1 MRYILRI
8 TLVFVSALAFVTPAS
23 AEATVVIDH
32 PTDIWFDY
40 SEPTLFV
47 ARTYQSDTF
56 PSDPQLWLYT
66 ETGELLFT
74 NDDFYGLQSRIE
86 IEVPAG
92 RYRLR
97 ASTCCYEPDVWRG
110 GGEWNIQYE
119 LYYNGLQ
126 TDPTTTTEV
135 TTSLPPEAST
145 TTTQAEL
152 PTTTQSPGEPPST
165 TSSTTSTMPETTTTW
180 ELPTTSTILPTTST
194 TTVPTTTV
202 PVTAVPPTVTTTG
215 VPIPT
220 VTTPLS
226 TTPPN
231 TTTSNVPSLTTSLP
245 PTTTATTTIP
255 PTSQPTETTSEPSQ
269 TAPDSPETTTTTL
282 PPIVAGEPVEPEIAV
297 AYATD
302 PEKLATVTA
311 DEATEIFAAIVVDE
325 LTPEQ
330 AAEIIAAVQ
339 DAPPE
344 VRASFEEEINIFN
357 GTFDTY
363 VPLGSTVSV
372 SARRTVT
379 AATAAIGATV
389 PVSNRKKTK

>member
-23 AEATVVIDH
+23 AEATILVTQ
-32 PTDIWFDY
+32 PTDFWFDY

-47 ARTYQSDTF
+47 ARTYQSDIF

-66 ETGELLFT
+66 EDGVLIVT
-74 NDDFYGLQSRIE
+74 NDDFNGLQSLIE

-152 PTTTQSPGEPPST
+152 PTTTLSPGEPPST
-165 TSSTTSTMPETTTTW
+165 TSSTTSIPETTTTW
-180 ELPTTSTILPTTST
+180 EMPTTSTILPTTTT
-194 TTVPTTTV
+194 TTVPPTTV
-202 PVTAVPPTVTTTG
+202 PVTEAPPTVTTTG
-215 VPIPT
+215 APIPT
-220 VTTPLS
+220 VTTQPS
-226 TTPPN
+226 T
-231 TTTSNVPSLTTSLP
+231 TTTS
-245 PTTTATTTIP
+245 TTIP
-255 PTSQPTETTSEPSQ
+255 PTSQPTETTSEPPQ

-282 PPIVAGEPVEPEIAV
+282 PPIVEGEAVEPEIAV

-302 PEKLATVTA
+302 PEVLATVTE
-311 DEATEIFAAIVVDE
+311 DEATEIFDAIIVEE
-325 LTPEQ
+325 LTAEE
-330 AAEIIAAVQ
+330 AAEIVAAVQ

-344 VRASFEEEINIFN
+344 VREAFEEEINVFD

-372 SARRTVT
+372 ASRRTVT
-379 AATAAIGATV
+379 AATAAIGATI
-389 PVSNRKKTK
+389 PVANRKKTK

>member
-1 MRYILRI
+1 MRYLLRI

-23 AEATVVIDH
+23 AEATTLITE
-32 PTDIWFDY
+32 PTDFWFDY

-47 ARTYQSDTF
+47 AITYQSDIY
-56 PSDPQLWLYT
+56 PSDPQLWLYS
-66 ETGELLFT
+66 EDGVLIVT
-74 NDDFYGLQSRIE
+74 NDDFVGLQSRIE

-165 TSSTTSTMPETTTTW
+165 SSSTTSIPETTTTW
-180 ELPTTSTILPTTST
+180 EMPTTSTIPPTTST
-194 TTVPTTTV
+194 TTVLPTTV
-202 PVTAVPPTVTTTG
+202 PVTVVPPTVTTTG

-226 TTPPN
+226 TT
-231 TTTSNVPSLTTSLP
+231 TT
-245 PTTTATTTIP
+245 TTTIP

-282 PPIVAGEPVEPEIAV
+282 PPIVAGETVEPEIAV

-330 AAEIIAAVQ
+330 AAEIVAAVQ

-344 VRASFEEEINIFN
+344 VRAAFEEEINVFD
-357 GTFDTY
+357 GAFDTY

-372 SARRTVT
+372 ASRRTVT
-379 AATAAIGATV
+379 AATAAIGATI
-389 PVSNRKKTK
+389 PVSNRKKTT

>member
-1 MRYILRI
+1 LRYILRI

-23 AEATVVIDH
+23 AEATVVVTQ
-32 PTDIWFDY
+32 PTDFWFDY

-47 ARTYQSDTF
+47 AITYQSDTF

-66 ETGELLFT
+66 EEGVLLVT
-74 NDDFYGLQSRIE
+74 NDDFVGLQSRIE

-135 TTSLPPEAST
+135 TTSLPPEVSS

-165 TSSTTSTMPETTTTW
+165 TSSTTSIPETTTTW
-180 ELPTTSTILPTTST
+180 EMPTTSTEPTTT
-194 TTVPTTTV
+194 TTITVPTTTV
-202 PVTAVPPTVTTTG
+202 PVTEAPPTVTTTG
-215 VPIPT
+215 VP
-220 VTTPLS
+220 PL
-226 TTPPN
+226 
-231 TTTSNVPSLTTSLP
+231 TTTSP

-255 PTSQPTETTSEPSQ
+255 TTSTPTETTSEPPE

-282 PPIVAGEPVEPEIAV
+282 PPIVEGEAVEPEIAV

-302 PEKLATVTA
+302 PEVLATVTA
-311 DEATEIFAAIVVDE
+311 DEATEIFDAIIVDE

-330 AAEIIAAVQ
+330 AAEIIDAVQ

-344 VRASFEEEINIFN
+344 VREAFEEEINVFD

-363 VPLGSTVSV
+363 VPLGSSVSV
-372 SARRTVT
+372 STRRTVT
-379 AATAAIGATV
+379 AATAAIGATM
-389 PVSNRKKTK
+389 PIANRKQTK

>member
-1 MRYILRI
+1 LRYVLRI

-23 AEATVVIDH
+23 AEATILVTQ
-32 PTDIWFDY
+32 PTDFWFDY

-47 ARTYQSDTF
+47 AITYQSDIF

-66 ETGELLFT
+66 ESGDLLVT
-74 NDDFYGLQSRIE
+74 NDDSDGLQSRIE

-110 GGEWNIQYE
+110 GGEWNVQYE

-135 TTSLPPEAST
+135 TTSLPPEVSST
-145 TTTQAEL
+145 TTLPEL
-152 PTTTQSPGEPPST
+152 PTTTLLPGEPPST
-165 TSSTTSTMPETTTTW
+165 TSSTTLIPETTTTW
-180 ELPTTSTILPTTST
+180 EMPTTSTILPTTSS
-194 TTVPTTTV
+194 TTVPPTTV
-202 PVTAVPPTVTTTG
+202 PVTEIPLIVTTTG
-215 VPIPT
+215 VPA
-220 VTTPLS
+220 L
-226 TTPPN
+226 
-231 TTTSNVPSLTTSLP
+231 TTTSP
-245 PTTTATTTIP
+245 PTTTATITIP
-255 PTSQPTETTSEPSQ
+255 PTSLPTETTSEPPQ
-269 TAPDSPETTTTTL
+269 TAPETPETTTTTL
-282 PPIVAGEPVEPEIAV
+282 PPIVEGEAVEPEIAV

-311 DEATEIFAAIVVDE
+311 DEATEIFDAIIVED

-344 VRASFEEEINIFN
+344 VRASFEEEINIFD

-379 AATAAIGATV
+379 AATAAIGATI
-389 PVSNRKKTK
+389 PVSNRKKNK

>member
-23 AEATVVIDH
+23 AESTIRVTQ
-32 PTDIWFDY
+32 PTDFWFDY

-66 ETGELLFT
+66 EDGVLLVT
-74 NDDFYGLQSRIE
+74 NDDFDGLQSRIE

-135 TTSLPPEAST
+135 TTSLPPEVSST
-145 TTTQAEL
+145 TTQPEL

-165 TSSTTSTMPETTTTW
+165 TSSTTSIPETTTTW

-194 TTVPTTTV
+194 TTVPPTTV
-202 PVTAVPPTVTTTG
+202 PVTEAPPTVTTTG
-215 VPIPT
+215 VP
-220 VTTPLS
+220 PL
-226 TTPPN
+226 
-231 TTTSNVPSLTTSLP
+231 TTTSP

-255 PTSQPTETTSEPSQ
+255 PTSQPTETTSEPPQ

-282 PPIVAGEPVEPEIAV
+282 PPIVEGEAVEPEIAV

-302 PEKLATVTA
+302 PQVLATVTA
-311 DEATEIFAAIVVDE
+311 DEATEIFDAIIVDE

-330 AAEIIAAVQ
+330 AAEIIDAVQ

-344 VRASFEEEINIFN
+344 VREAFEEEINVFD

-363 VPLGSTVSV
+363 VPLGSNVSV
-372 SARRTVT
+372 STRRTVT
-379 AATAAIGATV
+379 AATAALGATV
-389 PVSNRKKTK
+389 PVANRKQTK

>member
-23 AEATVVIDH
+23 AESTIRVTQ
-32 PTDIWFDY
+32 PTDFWFDY
-40 SEPTLFV
+40 SESTLFV

-56 PSDPQLWLYT
+56 LSDPQLWLYT
-66 ETGELLFT
+66 EDGVLLFT
-74 NDDFYGLQSRIE
+74 NDDFDGLQSRIE

-135 TTSLPPEAST
+135 TTSLPPEVSST
-145 TTTQAEL
+145 TTQPES
-152 PTTTQSPGEPPST
+152 PTTTLSPGEPPST
-165 TSSTTSTMPETTTTW
+165 TSSTTSIPETTTTW
-180 ELPTTSTILPTTST
+180 ELPTTSTILPTTSSI
-194 TTVPTTTV
+194 TVPQTTV
-202 PVTAVPPTVTTTG
+202 PVTEAPPTVTTIG
-215 VPIPT
+215 VP
-220 VTTPLS
+220 PL
-226 TTPPN
+226 
-231 TTTSNVPSLTTSLP
+231 TTTSP

-255 PTSQPTETTSEPSQ
+255 PTSQPTETTSEPPQ

-282 PPIVAGEPVEPEIAV
+282 PPIVEGEAVEPEIAV

-302 PEKLATVTA
+302 PQILATVTA
-311 DEATEIFAAIVVDE
+311 DEATEIFDAIIVDE

-330 AAEIIAAVQ
+330 AAEIIDAVQ

-344 VRASFEEEINIFN
+344 VREAFEEEINVFD

-363 VPLGSTVSV
+363 VPLGSNVSV
-372 SARRTVT
+372 STRRTVT
-379 AATAAIGATV
+379 AATAALGATI
-389 PVSNRKKTK
+389 PVANRKQTK

>member
-1 MRYILRI
+1 MAI
-8 TLVFVSALAFVTPAS
+8 
-23 AEATVVIDH
+23 
-32 PTDIWFDY
+32 
-40 SEPTLFV
+40 
-47 ARTYQSDTF
+47 TYQSDTF

-66 ETGELLFT
+66 EDGVLIVT
-74 NDDFYGLQSRIE
+74 NDDFVGLQSRIE
-86 IEVPAG
+86 TEVPAG

-152 PTTTQSPGEPPST
+152 PTTTLSPGEPPST
-165 TSSTTSTMPETTTTW
+165 TSSTTSTIPETTTTW
-180 ELPTTSTILPTTST
+180 EVPTTSTEPTTTTT

-202 PVTAVPPTVTTTG
+202 PVTEVPPIVTTTG

-220 VTTPLS
+220 VTTVPP
-226 TTPPN
+226 TTLPT
-231 TTTSNVPSLTTSLP
+231 TTTSSVFSPIALTTSSP

-255 PTSQPTETTSEPSQ
+255 PTSQPTETTSEPPQ
-269 TAPDSPETTTTTL
+269 IAPDSLETTTTTL
-282 PPIVAGEPVEPEIAV
+282 PPIVAGETVEPEIAV

-302 PEKLATVTA
+302 PEVLATVTA
-311 DEATEIFAAIVVDE
+311 DEATEIFDAIIVDE

-330 AAEIIAAVQ
+330 AAEIVAAVQ

-344 VRASFEEEINIFN
+344 VRESFEEEINVFD
-357 GTFDTY
+357 GAFDTY

-372 SARRTVT
+372 ASRRTVT
-379 AATAAIGATV
+379 AATAAIGATI
-389 PVSNRKKTK
+389 PVSNRKKTT

>member
-1 MRYILRI
+1 LRYILRI

-23 AEATVVIDH
+23 AEATILVTQ
-32 PTDIWFDY
+32 PTDFWFDY

-47 ARTYQSDTF
+47 AITYQSDTF

-66 ETGELLFT
+66 EEGVLLFT
-74 NDDFYGLQSRIE
+74 NDDFVGLQSRIE

-135 TTSLPPEAST
+135 TTSLPPEVSST
-145 TTTQAEL
+145 TTLAEL
-152 PTTTQSPGEPPST
+152 PTTTLSPGEPPST
-165 TSSTTSTMPETTTTW
+165 TSSTTSIPETTTTW
-180 ELPTTSTILPTTST
+180 ELPTTSTEPTTTTT
-194 TTVPTTTV
+194 TTVPPTTV
-202 PVTAVPPTVTTTG
+202 PVTEAPPTVTTTG
-215 VPIPT
+215 VP
-220 VTTPLS
+220 PL
-226 TTPPN
+226 
-231 TTTSNVPSLTTSLP
+231 TTTST

-255 PTSQPTETTSEPSQ
+255 TTSTPTETTSEPPE

-282 PPIVAGEPVEPEIAV
+282 PPIVEGEAVEPEIAV

-302 PEKLATVTA
+302 PEVLATVTA
-311 DEATEIFAAIVVDE
+311 DEATEIFDAIIVDE

-330 AAEIIAAVQ
+330 AAEIIDAVQ

-344 VRASFEEEINIFN
+344 VREAFEEEINVFD

-363 VPLGSTVSV
+363 VPLGSSVSV
-372 SARRTVT
+372 STRRTVT
-379 AATAAIGATV
+379 AATAALGATM
-389 PVSNRKKTK
+389 PIANRKQTK

>member
-23 AEATVVIDH
+23 AEATILVTQ
-32 PTDIWFDY
+32 PTDFWFDY

-47 ARTYQSDTF
+47 AITYQSDTF

-66 ETGELLFT
+66 EEGVLLFT
-74 NDDFYGLQSRIE
+74 NDDFVGLQSRIE

-135 TTSLPPEAST
+135 TTSLPPEVSST
-145 TTTQAEL
+145 TTLPES
-152 PTTTQSPGEPPST
+152 PTTTLLPGEPPST
-165 TSSTTSTMPETTTTW
+165 TSSTTSTIPETTTTW

-202 PVTAVPPTVTTTG
+202 PVTEAPTTSTSVLETPQTSLVPTTSLS
-215 VPIPT
+215 PFFP
-220 VTTPLS
+220 TPL
-226 TTPPN
+226 
-231 TTTSNVPSLTTSLP
+231 TTTSP

-255 PTSQPTETTSEPSQ
+255 TTSTPTETTSEPPE

-282 PPIVAGEPVEPEIAV
+282 PPIVEGEAVEPEIAV

-302 PEKLATVTA
+302 PEVLATVTA
-311 DEATEIFAAIVVDE
+311 DEATEIFDAIIVDE

-330 AAEIIAAVQ
+330 AAEIIDAVQ

-344 VRASFEEEINIFN
+344 VREAFEEEINVFD

-363 VPLGSTVSV
+363 VPLGSSVSV
-372 SARRTVT
+372 STRRTVT
-379 AATAAIGATV
+379 AATAALGATM
-389 PVSNRKKTK
+389 PIANRKQTK

>member
-1 MRYILRI
+1 MRYILRL
-8 TLVFVSALAFVTPAS
+8 TLVFVTALAFVTPAS
-23 AEATVVIDH
+23 AEATVIVTQ
-32 PTDIWFDY
+32 PTDFWFDY

-56 PSDPQLWLYT
+56 LSDPQLWLYT
-66 ETGELLFT
+66 EEGVLLFT
-74 NDDFYGLQSRIE
+74 NDDSDGLQSRIE

-135 TTSLPPEAST
+135 TTSLPPEVSST
-145 TTTQAEL
+145 TTQPEL

-165 TSSTTSTMPETTTTW
+165 TSSTTSIPETTTTW
-180 ELPTTSTILPTTST
+180 ELPTTSTILPTTSS
-194 TTVPTTTV
+194 TTVPQTTV
-202 PVTAVPPTVTTTG
+202 PVTEAPPTVTTTG
-215 VPIPT
+215 VP
-220 VTTPLS
+220 PL
-226 TTPPN
+226 
-231 TTTSNVPSLTTSLP
+231 TTTSP

-255 PTSQPTETTSEPSQ
+255 PTSQPTETTSEPPQ

-282 PPIVAGEPVEPEIAV
+282 PPIVEGEAVEPEIAV

-302 PEKLATVTA
+302 PQVLATVTA
-311 DEATEIFAAIVVDE
+311 DEATEIFDAIIVDE

-330 AAEIIAAVQ
+330 AAEIIDAVQ

-344 VRASFEEEINIFN
+344 VREAFEEEINVFD

-363 VPLGSTVSV
+363 VPLGSNVSV
-372 SARRTVT
+372 STRRTVT
-379 AATAAIGATV
+379 AATAALGATI
-389 PVSNRKKTK
+389 PVANRKQTK

>member
-23 AEATVVIDH
+23 AETTRVITQ
-32 PTDIWFDY
+32 PTDFWFDY

-47 ARTYQSDTF
+47 AITYQSDTF
-56 PSDPQLWLYT
+56 LSDPQLWLYT
-66 ETGELLFT
+66 EEGVLIVT
-74 NDDFYGLQSRIE
+74 NDDFVGLQSRIE
-86 IEVPAG
+86 TEVPAG

-135 TTSLPPEAST
+135 TTSLPAEVST

-165 TSSTTSTMPETTTTW
+165 TSSTTSIPETTTTW
-180 ELPTTSTILPTTST
+180 EMPTTSTELTTTTT
-194 TTVPTTTV
+194 TTVPPTTV
-202 PVTAVPPTVTTTG
+202 PVTEAPPTVTTTG
-215 VPIPT
+215 APIPT
-220 VTTPLS
+220 VTTQPS
-226 TTPPN
+226 T
-231 TTTSNVPSLTTSLP
+231 TTTS
-245 PTTTATTTIP
+245 TTIP
-255 PTSQPTETTSEPSQ
+255 PTSQPTETTSEPPQ

-282 PPIVAGEPVEPEIAV
+282 PPIVEGEAVEPEIAV

-302 PEKLATVTA
+302 PEVLATVTQ
-311 DEATEIFAAIVVDE
+311 DEATEIFDAIIVDE

-330 AAEIIAAVQ
+330 AAEIVAAVQ

-344 VRASFEEEINIFN
+344 VRESFEEEINVFD
-357 GTFDTY
+357 GAFDTY

-372 SARRTVT
+372 ASRRTVT
-379 AATAAIGATV
+379 AATAAIGATI
-389 PVSNRKKTK
+389 PVSNRKKTT

>member
-1 MRYILRI
+1 MRYLLRI

-23 AEATVVIDH
+23 AEATILVTQ
-32 PTDIWFDY
+32 PTDFWFDY
-40 SEPTLFV
+40 PEPTLFV
-47 ARTYQSDTF
+47 AITYQSDTF

-66 ETGELLFT
+66 EDGVLLYT
-74 NDDFYGLQSRIE
+74 NDDFVGLQSRIE
-86 IEVPAG
+86 TEVPAG

-110 GGEWNIQYE
+110 GGEFNIQYE

-152 PTTTQSPGEPPST
+152 PTTTQSLGEPPST
-165 TSSTTSTMPETTTTW
+165 TSSTTSIPETTTTW
-180 ELPTTSTILPTTST
+180 EMPTTSTIPPTTTT
-194 TTVPTTTV
+194 TTVLPTTV
-202 PVTAVPPTVTTTG
+202 PVMVVPPTVTTTG

-220 VTTPLS
+220 VTTQPS
-226 TTPPN
+226 TT
-231 TTTSNVPSLTTSLP
+231 TT
-245 PTTTATTTIP
+245 TTTIP
-255 PTSQPTETTSEPSQ
+255 PTSQPTETTSEPPQ

-282 PPIVAGEPVEPEIAV
+282 PPIVAGETVEPEIAV

-302 PEKLATVTA
+302 PEKLATVTQ
-311 DEATEIFAAIVVDE
+311 DEATEIFDAIIVDE

-330 AAEIIAAVQ
+330 AAEIVAAVQ

-344 VRASFEEEINIFN
+344 VREAFEEEINVFD
-357 GTFDTY
+357 GAFDTY

-372 SARRTVT
+372 ASRRTVT
-379 AATAAIGATV
+379 AATAAIGATI
-389 PVSNRKKTK
+389 PVSNRRKTT

>member
-23 AEATVVIDH
+23 AEATILVTQ
-32 PTDIWFDY
+32 PTDFWFDY

-47 ARTYQSDTF
+47 AITYQSDTF

-66 ETGELLFT
+66 EEGVLLVT
-74 NDDFYGLQSRIE
+74 NDDFVGLQSRIE

-135 TTSLPPEAST
+135 TTSLPPEVSST
-145 TTTQAEL
+145 TTLAEL
-152 PTTTQSPGEPPST
+152 PTTTLLPGEPPST
-165 TSSTTSTMPETTTTW
+165 TSSTTSIPETTTTW
-180 ELPTTSTILPTTST
+180 EMPTTSTEPTTT
-194 TTVPTTTV
+194 TTITVPPTTV
-202 PVTAVPPTVTTTG
+202 PVTEAPPTVTTTG
-215 VPIPT
+215 VP
-220 VTTPLS
+220 PL
-226 TTPPN
+226 
-231 TTTSNVPSLTTSLP
+231 TTTSP
-245 PTTTATTTIP
+245 PTTTAKTTIP
-255 PTSQPTETTSEPSQ
+255 TTSTPTETTSEPPE

-282 PPIVAGEPVEPEIAV
+282 PPIVEGEAVEPEIAV

-302 PEKLATVTA
+302 PEVLATVTA
-311 DEATEIFAAIVVDE
+311 DEATEIFDAIIVDE

-330 AAEIIAAVQ
+330 AAEIVAAVQ

-344 VRASFEEEINIFN
+344 VRKAFEEEINVFD

-363 VPLGSTVSV
+363 VPLGSSVSV
-372 SARRTVT
+372 STRRTVT
-379 AATAAIGATV
+379 AATAALGATM
-389 PVSNRKKTK
+389 PIANRKQTK

>member
-23 AEATVVIDH
+23 AEATILVTQ
-32 PTDIWFDY
+32 PTDFWFDY

-47 ARTYQSDTF
+47 AITYQSDTF

-66 ETGELLFT
+66 EEGVLLVT
-74 NDDFYGLQSRIE
+74 NDDFVGLQSRIE

-135 TTSLPPEAST
+135 TTSLPPEVSST
-145 TTTQAEL
+145 TTL
-152 PTTTQSPGEPPST
+152 PESPITTLLPGEPPST
-165 TSSTTSTMPETTTTW
+165 TSSTTSIPETTTTW

-202 PVTAVPPTVTTTG
+202 PVTEAPTTSTSVLETPQTSLVPTTSLS
-215 VPIPT
+215 PFFP
-220 VTTPLS
+220 TPL
-226 TTPPN
+226 
-231 TTTSNVPSLTTSLP
+231 TTTSP

-255 PTSQPTETTSEPSQ
+255 TTSTPTETTSEPPE

-282 PPIVAGEPVEPEIAV
+282 PPIVEGEAVEPEIAV

-302 PEKLATVTA
+302 PEVLATVTA
-311 DEATEIFAAIVVDE
+311 DEATEIFDAIIVDE

-330 AAEIIAAVQ
+330 AAEIVAAVQ

-344 VRASFEEEINIFN
+344 VREAFEEEINVFD

-363 VPLGSTVSV
+363 VPLGSSVSV
-372 SARRTVT
+372 STRRTVT
-379 AATAAIGATV
+379 AATAALGATM
-389 PVSNRKKTK
+389 PIANRKQTK

>member
-23 AEATVVIDH
+23 AEATIRVTQ
-32 PTDIWFDY
+32 PTDFWFDY

-47 ARTYQSDTF
+47 AITYQSDTF

-66 ETGELLFT
+66 EEGVLLVT
-74 NDDFYGLQSRIE
+74 NDDFVGLQSRIE

-135 TTSLPPEAST
+135 TTSLPPEVSST
-145 TTTQAEL
+145 TTLAEL
-152 PTTTQSPGEPPST
+152 PTTTLLPGEPPST
-165 TSSTTSTMPETTTTW
+165 TSSTTSIPETTTTW
-180 ELPTTSTILPTTST
+180 EMPTTSTILPTTST

-202 PVTAVPPTVTTTG
+202 PVTEAPPTVTTTG
-215 VPIPT
+215 VP
-220 VTTPLS
+220 PL
-226 TTPPN
+226 
-231 TTTSNVPSLTTSLP
+231 TTTSP

-255 PTSQPTETTSEPSQ
+255 PTSQPTETTSEPPQ

-282 PPIVAGEPVEPEIAV
+282 PPIVEGEAVEPEIAV

-302 PEKLATVTA
+302 PQVLATVTA
-311 DEATEIFAAIVVDE
+311 DEATEIFDAIIVDE

-330 AAEIIAAVQ
+330 AAEIVAAVQ

-344 VRASFEEEINIFN
+344 VREAFEEEINVFD

-363 VPLGSTVSV
+363 VPLGSSVSV
-372 SARRTVT
+372 STRRTVT
-379 AATAAIGATV
+379 AATAAIGATM
-389 PVSNRKKTK
+389 PIANRKQTK

>member
-1 MRYILRI
+1 LRYLLRI

-23 AEATVVIDH
+23 AEATILVTQ
-32 PTDIWFDY
+32 PTDFWFDY

-47 ARTYQSDTF
+47 AITYQSDTF

-66 ETGELLFT
+66 EDGVLIVT
-74 NDDFYGLQSRIE
+74 NDDFVGLQSRIE

-165 TSSTTSTMPETTTTW
+165 TSSTTSIPETTTTW
-180 ELPTTSTILPTTST
+180 EMPTTSTELTTTST
-194 TTVPTTTV
+194 TTVLTTTA
-202 PVTAVPPTVTTTG
+202 PVTEVPPIVTTTTLVSENPQNSL
-215 VPIPT
+215 VPTTSLSPFFP
-220 VTTPLS
+220 TPL
-226 TTPPN
+226 
-231 TTTSNVPSLTTSLP
+231 TTTSP

-282 PPIVAGEPVEPEIAV
+282 PPIVAGETVEPEIAV

-302 PEKLATVTA
+302 PEVLATVTQ
-311 DEATEIFAAIVVDE
+311 DEATEIFDAIIVDK

-330 AAEIIAAVQ
+330 AAEIVTAVQ

-344 VRASFEEEINIFN
+344 VREAFEEEINVFD
-357 GTFDTY
+357 GAFDTY

-372 SARRTVT
+372 ASRRTVT
-379 AATAAIGATV
+379 AATAAIGATI
-389 PVSNRKKTK
+389 PVSNRRKTT

>member
-23 AEATVVIDH
+23 AEATILVTQ
-32 PTDIWFDY
+32 PTDFWFDY
-40 SEPTLFV
+40 SEPTLFL
-47 ARTYQSDTF
+47 AITYQSDTF

-66 ETGELLFT
+66 EEGVLLFT
-74 NDDFYGLQSRIE
+74 NDDFVGLQSRIE

-135 TTSLPPEAST
+135 TTSLPPEVSLT
-145 TTTQAEL
+145 TTLPES
-152 PTTTQSPGEPPST
+152 PTTTLLPGEPPST
-165 TSSTTSTMPETTTTW
+165 TSSTTSTIPETTTTW

-202 PVTAVPPTVTTTG
+202 PVTEAPTTSTSVLETPQTSLVPTTSLS
-215 VPIPT
+215 PFFP
-220 VTTPLS
+220 TPL
-226 TTPPN
+226 
-231 TTTSNVPSLTTSLP
+231 TTTSP

-255 PTSQPTETTSEPSQ
+255 TTSTPTETTSEPPE

-282 PPIVAGEPVEPEIAV
+282 PPIVEGEAVEPEIAV

-302 PEKLATVTA
+302 PEVLATVTA
-311 DEATEIFAAIVVDE
+311 DEATEIFDAIIVDE

-330 AAEIIAAVQ
+330 AAEIIDAVQ

-344 VRASFEEEINIFN
+344 VREAFEEEINVFD

-363 VPLGSTVSV
+363 VPLGSSVSV
-372 SARRTVT
+372 STRRTVT
-379 AATAAIGATV
+379 AATAALGATM
-389 PVSNRKKTK
+389 PIANRKQTK

>member
-1 MRYILRI
+1 M
-8 TLVFVSALAFVTPAS
+8 TPAS
-23 AEATVVIDH
+23 AEATILVTQ
-32 PTDIWFDY
+32 PTDFWFDY

-47 ARTYQSDTF
+47 ARTYQSDIF

-66 ETGELLFT
+66 EDGVLIVT
-74 NDDFYGLQSRIE
+74 NDDFNGLQSLIE

-152 PTTTQSPGEPPST
+152 PTTTLSPGEPPST
-165 TSSTTSTMPETTTTW
+165 TSSTTSIPETTTTW
-180 ELPTTSTILPTTST
+180 EMPTTSTILPTTST
-194 TTVPTTTV
+194 TTVPPTTV
-202 PVTAVPPTVTTTG
+202 PVTEAPPTVTTTG
-215 VPIPT
+215 APIPT
-220 VTTPLS
+220 VTTQPS
-226 TTPPN
+226 T
-231 TTTSNVPSLTTSLP
+231 TTTS
-245 PTTTATTTIP
+245 TTIP
-255 PTSQPTETTSEPSQ
+255 PTSQPTETTSEPPQ

-282 PPIVAGEPVEPEIAV
+282 PPIVEGEAVEPEIAV

-302 PEKLATVTA
+302 PEVLATVTE
-311 DEATEIFAAIVVDE
+311 DEATEIFDAIIVEE
-325 LTPEQ
+325 LTAEE
-330 AAEIIAAVQ
+330 AAEIVAAVQ

-344 VRASFEEEINIFN
+344 VREAFEEEINVFD

-372 SARRTVT
+372 ASRRTVT
-379 AATAAIGATV
+379 AATAAIGATI
-389 PVSNRKKTK
+389 PVANRKKTK

>member
-1 MRYILRI
+1 LRYILRI

-23 AEATVVIDH
+23 AEATILVTQ
-32 PTDIWFDY
+32 PTDFWFDY

-56 PSDPQLWLYT
+56 LSDPQLWLYT
-66 ETGELLFT
+66 EDGVLLFT
-74 NDDFYGLQSRIE
+74 NDDFDGLQSRIE

-135 TTSLPPEAST
+135 TTSLPPEVSST
-145 TTTQAEL
+145 TTLAEL
-152 PTTTQSPGEPPST
+152 PTTTLLPGEPPST
-165 TSSTTSTMPETTTTW
+165 TSSTTSIPETTTTW
-180 ELPTTSTILPTTST
+180 EMPTTSTILPTTSS
-194 TTVPTTTV
+194 TTVPQTTV
-202 PVTAVPPTVTTTG
+202 PVTEAPPTVTTTG
-215 VPIPT
+215 VP
-220 VTTPLS
+220 PL
-226 TTPPN
+226 
-231 TTTSNVPSLTTSLP
+231 TTTSP

-255 PTSQPTETTSEPSQ
+255 TTSTPTETTSEPPE

-282 PPIVAGEPVEPEIAV
+282 PPIEEGEAVEPEIAV

-302 PEKLATVTA
+302 PEVLATVTA
-311 DEATEIFAAIVVDE
+311 DEATEIFDAIIVDE

-330 AAEIIAAVQ
+330 AAEIIDAVQ

-344 VRASFEEEINIFN
+344 VREAFEEEINVFD

-363 VPLGSTVSV
+363 VPLGSSVSV
-372 SARRTVT
+372 STRRTVT
-379 AATAAIGATV
+379 AATAAIGATM
-389 PVSNRKKTK
+389 PIANRKQTK

>member
-1 MRYILRI
+1 LRYILRI

-23 AEATVVIDH
+23 AEATILVTQ
-32 PTDIWFDY
+32 PTDFWFDY

-47 ARTYQSDTF
+47 ARTYQSDIF

-66 ETGELLFT
+66 EDGVLIVT
-74 NDDFYGLQSRIE
+74 NDDFNGLQSLIE

-152 PTTTQSPGEPPST
+152 PTTTLSPGELPST
-165 TSSTTSTMPETTTTW
+165 TSSTTSIPETTTTW
-180 ELPTTSTILPTTST
+180 EMPTTSTILPTTST
-194 TTVPTTTV
+194 TTVPPTTV
-202 PVTAVPPTVTTTG
+202 PVTEAPPTVTTIG
-215 VPIPT
+215 APIPT
-220 VTTPLS
+220 VTTQPS
-226 TTPPN
+226 T
-231 TTTSNVPSLTTSLP
+231 TTTS
-245 PTTTATTTIP
+245 TTIP
-255 PTSQPTETTSEPSQ
+255 PTSQPTETTSEPPQ

-282 PPIVAGEPVEPEIAV
+282 PPIVEGEAVEPEIAV

-302 PEKLATVTA
+302 PEVLATVTE
-311 DEATEIFAAIVVDE
+311 DEATEIFDAIIVEE
-325 LTPEQ
+325 LTAEE
-330 AAEIIAAVQ
+330 AAEIVAAVQ

-344 VRASFEEEINIFN
+344 VREAFEEEINVFD

-372 SARRTVT
+372 ASRRTVT
-379 AATAAIGATV
+379 AATAAIGATI
-389 PVSNRKKTK
+389 PVANRKKTK

>member
-1 MRYILRI
+1 MRYILRV

-74 NDDFYGLQSRIE
+74 NDDFYGLQSQIE

-165 TSSTTSTMPETTTTW
+165 TSSTTSTIPETTTTW

-202 PVTAVPPTVTTTG
+202 PVTEVPPTVTTTTLVLETPQTSL
-215 VPIPT
+215 VPTTSLSPFFP
-220 VTTPLS
+220 TPL
-226 TTPPN
+226 
-231 TTTSNVPSLTTSLP
+231 TTTSP

-282 PPIVAGEPVEPEIAV
+282 PPIVAGKTVEPEIAV

-330 AAEIIAAVQ
+330 AAEIVAAVQ
-339 DAPPE
+339 EAPPE
-344 VRASFEEEINIFN
+344 VRAAFEEEINIFD

-379 AATAAIGATV
+379 AATAAIGATI

>member
-23 AEATVVIDH
+23 AEATILVTQ
-32 PTDIWFDY
+32 PTDFWFDY

-47 ARTYQSDTF
+47 ARTYQSDIF

-66 ETGELLFT
+66 EDGVLIVT
-74 NDDFYGLQSRIE
+74 NDDFNGLQSLIE

-135 TTSLPPEAST
+135 TTSLPPEVSST
-145 TTTQAEL
+145 TTLAEL
-152 PTTTQSPGEPPST
+152 PTTTLLPGEPPST
-165 TSSTTSTMPETTTTW
+165 TSSTTSILETTTTW
-180 ELPTTSTILPTTST
+180 EMPTTSTEPTTT
-194 TTVPTTTV
+194 TTITVPPTTV
-202 PVTAVPPTVTTTG
+202 PVTEAPPTVTTTG
-215 VPIPT
+215 VP
-220 VTTPLS
+220 PL
-226 TTPPN
+226 
-231 TTTSNVPSLTTSLP
+231 TTTSP

-255 PTSQPTETTSEPSQ
+255 PTSQPTETTSEPPQ

-282 PPIVAGEPVEPEIAV
+282 PPIVEGEAVEPEIAV

-302 PEKLATVTA
+302 PQVLATVTA
-311 DEATEIFAAIVVDE
+311 DEATEIFDAIIVDE

-330 AAEIIAAVQ
+330 AAEIVAAVQ

-344 VRASFEEEINIFN
+344 VREAFEEEINVFD

-363 VPLGSTVSV
+363 VPLGSSVSV
-372 SARRTVT
+372 STRRTVT
-379 AATAAIGATV
+379 AATAAIGATI
-389 PVSNRKKTK
+389 PVANRKKTK

>member
-23 AEATVVIDH
+23 AEATVVVTQ
-32 PTDIWFDY
+32 PTDFWFDY

-47 ARTYQSDTF
+47 AITYQSDTF

-66 ETGELLFT
+66 EEGVLLVT
-74 NDDFYGLQSRIE
+74 NDDFVGLQSRIE

-135 TTSLPPEAST
+135 TTSLPPEVSS

-165 TSSTTSTMPETTTTW
+165 TSSTTSIPETTTTW
-180 ELPTTSTILPTTST
+180 EMPTTSTEPTTT
-194 TTVPTTTV
+194 TTITVPTTTV
-202 PVTAVPPTVTTTG
+202 PVTEAPPTVTTTG
-215 VPIPT
+215 VP
-220 VTTPLS
+220 PL
-226 TTPPN
+226 
-231 TTTSNVPSLTTSLP
+231 TTTSP

-255 PTSQPTETTSEPSQ
+255 TTSTPTETTSEPPE

-282 PPIVAGEPVEPEIAV
+282 PPIVEGEAVEPEIAV

-302 PEKLATVTA
+302 PEVLATVTA
-311 DEATEIFAAIVVDE
+311 DEATEIFDAIIVDE

-330 AAEIIAAVQ
+330 AAEIIDAVQ

-344 VRASFEEEINIFN
+344 VREAFEEEINVFD

-363 VPLGSTVSV
+363 VPLGSSVSV
-372 SARRTVT
+372 STRRTVT
-379 AATAAIGATV
+379 AATAAIGATM
-389 PVSNRKKTK
+389 PIANRKQTK

>member
-1 MRYILRI
+1 LRYILRI
-8 TLVFVSALAFVTPAS
+8 TLVFLSALAFVTPAS
-23 AEATVVIDH
+23 AESTIRVTQ
-32 PTDIWFDY
+32 PTDFWFDY

-47 ARTYQSDTF
+47 AITYQSDTF

-66 ETGELLFT
+66 EDGVLLIT
-74 NDDFYGLQSRIE
+74 NDDFIGLQSRIE

-135 TTSLPPEAST
+135 TTSLPPEVSST
-145 TTTQAEL
+145 TTQPEL
-152 PTTTQSPGEPPST
+152 PTTTLLPGEPPST
-165 TSSTTSTMPETTTTW
+165 TSSTTSTIPETTTTW
-180 ELPTTSTILPTTST
+180 ELPTTSTILPTTTT

-202 PVTAVPPTVTTTG
+202 PVTEAPTTSTLVLETPQTSLVPTTSLS
-215 VPIPT
+215 PFFP
-220 VTTPLS
+220 TPL
-226 TTPPN
+226 
-231 TTTSNVPSLTTSLP
+231 TTTSP

-255 PTSQPTETTSEPSQ
+255 PTSQPTEIASEPPQ

-282 PPIVAGEPVEPEIAV
+282 PPIVEGEAVEPEIAV

-302 PEKLATVTA
+302 PQVLATVTA
-311 DEATEIFAAIVVDE
+311 DEATEIFDAIIVDE

-330 AAEIIAAVQ
+330 AAEIVAAVQ

-344 VRASFEEEINIFN
+344 VREAFEEEINVFD

-363 VPLGSTVSV
+363 VPLGSNVSV
-372 SARRTVT
+372 STRRTVT
-379 AATAAIGATV
+379 AATAALGATI
-389 PVSNRKKTK
+389 PVANRKQTK

>member
-23 AEATVVIDH
+23 AESTIRVTQ
-32 PTDIWFDY
+32 PTDFWFDY

-47 ARTYQSDTF
+47 AITYQSDTF

-66 ETGELLFT
+66 EEGVLLVT
-74 NDDFYGLQSRIE
+74 NDDFVGLQSRIE

-135 TTSLPPEAST
+135 TTSLPPEVSST
-145 TTTQAEL
+145 TTLAEL
-152 PTTTQSPGEPPST
+152 PTTTLSPGEPPST
-165 TSSTTSTMPETTTTW
+165 TSSTTSIPETTTTW
-180 ELPTTSTILPTTST
+180 EMPTTSTEPTTT
-194 TTVPTTTV
+194 TTITVPPTTV
-202 PVTAVPPTVTTTG
+202 PVTEAPPTVTTTG
-215 VPIPT
+215 VP
-220 VTTPLS
+220 PL
-226 TTPPN
+226 
-231 TTTSNVPSLTTSLP
+231 TTTSP

-255 PTSQPTETTSEPSQ
+255 TTSTPTETTSEPPE

-282 PPIVAGEPVEPEIAV
+282 PPIVEGEAVEPEIAV

-302 PEKLATVTA
+302 PEVLATVTA
-311 DEATEIFAAIVVDE
+311 DEATEIFDAIIVDE

-330 AAEIIAAVQ
+330 AAEIVAAVQ

-344 VRASFEEEINIFN
+344 VREAFEEEINVFD

-363 VPLGSTVSV
+363 VPLGSSVSV
-372 SARRTVT
+372 STRRTVT
-379 AATAAIGATV
+379 AATAAIGATI
-389 PVSNRKKTK
+389 PVANRKKTK

>member
-23 AEATVVIDH
+23 AESTIRVTQ
-32 PTDIWFDY
+32 PTDFWFDY

-66 ETGELLFT
+66 EDGVLLVT
-74 NDDFYGLQSRIE
+74 NDDFVGLQSRIE

-135 TTSLPPEAST
+135 TTSLPPEVSST
-145 TTTQAEL
+145 TTLAEL
-152 PTTTQSPGEPPST
+152 PTTTLLPGEPPST
-165 TSSTTSTMPETTTTW
+165 TSSTTSIPETTTTW
-180 ELPTTSTILPTTST
+180 ELPTTSTILPTTTT

-202 PVTAVPPTVTTTG
+202 PVTEAPTTSTLVLETPQTSLVPATSLSPFF
-215 VPIPT
+215 P
-220 VTTPLS
+220 TPL
-226 TTPPN
+226 
-231 TTTSNVPSLTTSLP
+231 TTTSP

-255 PTSQPTETTSEPSQ
+255 PTSQPTEITSEPPQ

-282 PPIVAGEPVEPEIAV
+282 PPIIEGEAVEPEIAV

-302 PEKLATVTA
+302 PQVLATVTA
-311 DEATEIFAAIVVDE
+311 DEATEIFDAIIVDE

-330 AAEIIAAVQ
+330 AAEIVAAVQ

-344 VRASFEEEINIFN
+344 VREAFEEEINVFD

-363 VPLGSTVSV
+363 VPLGSSVSV
-372 SARRTVT
+372 STRRTVT
-379 AATAAIGATV
+379 AATAALGATI
-389 PVSNRKKTK
+389 PVANRKQTK

>member
-23 AEATVVIDH
+23 AEATRVITQ
-32 PTDIWFDY
+32 PTDFWFDY

-47 ARTYQSDTF
+47 AITYQSDTF
-56 PSDPQLWLYT
+56 PSDPQLWLYS
-66 ETGELLFT
+66 ETDELLYT
-74 NDDFYGLQSRIE
+74 NDDSNGLQSRIE
-86 IEVPAG
+86 TEVPAG

-165 TSSTTSTMPETTTTW
+165 SSSTTSIPETTTTW
-180 ELPTTSTILPTTST
+180 EMPTTSTILPTTST
-194 TTVPTTTV
+194 TTVLTTTV
-202 PVTAVPPTVTTTG
+202 PVTEVPPIVTTIG

-220 VTTPLS
+220 VTTVPP
-226 TTPPN
+226 TTLPN
-231 TTTSNVPSLTTSLP
+231 TTTSNVPSLTTTSP

-255 PTSQPTETTSEPSQ
+255 PTSQPTETTSEPPQ

-311 DEATEIFAAIVVDE
+311 DEATEIFDAIIVDE

-330 AAEIIAAVQ
+330 AAEIVAAVQ

-344 VRASFEEEINIFN
+344 VREAFEEEINIFD

-372 SARRTVT
+372 AARRTVT
-379 AATAAIGATV
+379 AATAAIGATI

>member
-23 AEATVVIDH
+23 AESTILVTQ
-32 PTDIWFDY
+32 PTDFWFDY

-47 ARTYQSDTF
+47 AITYQSDTF

-66 ETGELLFT
+66 EEGVLLVT
-74 NDDFYGLQSRIE
+74 NDDFVGLQSRVE

-135 TTSLPPEAST
+135 TTSLPPEVST
-145 TTTQAEL
+145 TTTLPEL
-152 PTTTQSPGEPPST
+152 PTTTLSPGEPPST
-165 TSSTTSTMPETTTTW
+165 TSSTTSIPETTTTW
-180 ELPTTSTILPTTST
+180 EMPTTSTEPTTTTT

-202 PVTAVPPTVTTTG
+202 PVTEAPTTSTLVLETPQTSLVPTTSLS
-215 VPIPT
+215 PFFP
-220 VTTPLS
+220 TPL
-226 TTPPN
+226 
-231 TTTSNVPSLTTSLP
+231 TTTSP

-255 PTSQPTETTSEPSQ
+255 PTSQPTETTSEPPE

-282 PPIVAGEPVEPEIAV
+282 PPIVEGEAVEPEIAV

-302 PEKLATVTA
+302 PEVLATVTA
-311 DEATEIFAAIVVDE
+311 DEATEIFDAIIVDE

-330 AAEIIAAVQ
+330 AAEIIDAVQ

-344 VRASFEEEINIFN
+344 VREAFEEEINVFD

-363 VPLGSTVSV
+363 VPLGSSVSV
-372 SARRTVT
+372 STRRTVT
-379 AATAAIGATV
+379 AATAALGATM
-389 PVSNRKKTK
+389 PIANRKQTK

>member
-23 AEATVVIDH
+23 AEATILVTQ
-32 PTDIWFDY
+32 PTDFWFDY

-47 ARTYQSDTF
+47 AITYQSDTF

-66 ETGELLFT
+66 EEGVLLVT
-74 NDDFYGLQSRIE
+74 NDDFVGLQSRVE

-135 TTSLPPEAST
+135 TTSLPPEVSST
-145 TTTQAEL
+145 TTLAEL
-152 PTTTQSPGEPPST
+152 PTTTLLPCEPPSNAST
-165 TSSTTSTMPETTTTW
+165 NTSIPETTTTW
-180 ELPTTSTILPTTST
+180 EMPTTSTEPTTT
-194 TTVPTTTV
+194 TTITVPPTTV
-202 PVTAVPPTVTTTG
+202 PVTEAPPTVTTTG
-215 VPIPT
+215 VP
-220 VTTPLS
+220 PL
-226 TTPPN
+226 
-231 TTTSNVPSLTTSLP
+231 TTTSP

-255 PTSQPTETTSEPSQ
+255 TTSTPTETTSEPPE

-282 PPIVAGEPVEPEIAV
+282 PPIVEGEAVEPEIAV

-302 PEKLATVTA
+302 PEVLATVTA
-311 DEATEIFAAIVVDE
+311 DEATEIFDAIIVDE
-325 LTPEQ
+325 LTPEE
-330 AAEIIAAVQ
+330 AAEIVAAVQ

-344 VRASFEEEINIFN
+344 VREAFEEEINVFD

-363 VPLGSTVSV
+363 VPLGSSVSV
-372 SARRTVT
+372 STRRTVT
-379 AATAAIGATV
+379 AATAAIGATI
-389 PVSNRKKTK
+389 PVANRKKTK

>member
-1 MRYILRI
+1 MRYVLRI

-23 AEATVVIDH
+23 AEATILVTQ
-32 PTDIWFDY
+32 PTDFWFDY

-47 ARTYQSDTF
+47 AITYQSDIF

-66 ETGELLFT
+66 ESGDLLVT
-74 NDDFYGLQSRIE
+74 NDDSDGLQSRIE

-110 GGEWNIQYE
+110 GGEWNVQYE

-135 TTSLPPEAST
+135 TTSLPPEVSST
-145 TTTQAEL
+145 TTLPEL
-152 PTTTQSPGEPPST
+152 PTTTLLPGEPPST
-165 TSSTTSTMPETTTTW
+165 TSSTTLIPETTTTW
-180 ELPTTSTILPTTST
+180 EMPTTSTILPTTSS
-194 TTVPTTTV
+194 TTVPPTTV
-202 PVTAVPPTVTTTG
+202 PVTEIPLIVTTTG
-215 VPIPT
+215 VPA
-220 VTTPLS
+220 L
-226 TTPPN
+226 
-231 TTTSNVPSLTTSLP
+231 TTTSP
-245 PTTTATTTIP
+245 PTTTATITIP
-255 PTSQPTETTSEPSQ
+255 PTSLPTETTSEPPQ
-269 TAPDSPETTTTTL
+269 TAPETPETTTTTL
-282 PPIVAGEPVEPEIAV
+282 PPIVEGEAVEPEIAV

-311 DEATEIFAAIVVDE
+311 DEATEIFDAIIVED

-344 VRASFEEEINIFN
+344 VRASFEEEINIFD

-379 AATAAIGATV
+379 AATAAIGATI
-389 PVSNRKKTK
+389 PVSNRKKNK